1 MNRDKVLEKYILK
14 LAKEMIDTFKT
25 ENNELKKDNY
35 EILKDFY
42 ISILQNEE
50 IYKKILLTYPKDMK
64 VIDYYF
70 ENSQYLYEILISK
83 KMKYLEDTEEKICGC
98 YLINNQLDIDGLKM
112 LKRIFNKTVNF
123 KAHSLEYEIE
133 IIKCPGMEK
142 EAIISLNEKNKT
154 LIKS

>member
-83 KMKYLEDTEEKICGC
+83 KMKYLEAAEGKICGY
-98 YLINNQLDIDGLKM
+98 YLINNQLDIDGLKL
-112 LKRIFNKTVNF
+112 LKRIFNKTVDF
-123 KAHSLEYEIE
+123 KTHSLEYEIE
-133 IIKCPGMEK
+133 ITKCPGMEK
-142 EAIISLNEKNKT
+142 EAIISLNEKNRT
-154 LIKS
+154 LVKS